1 VLADD
6 VDRALARAVIDHG
19 VQAVIL
25 KSTPVADA
33 VGVLRHVAHGRT
45 SFPAAVLDRIGDRP
59 DEQGLSARQLEV
71 LEELALGRS
80 NREIAGRLFI
90 STNTVKLHLRAIY
103 ERLGVSNRVEA
114 ARLAGDCSKA

>member
-1 VLADD
+1 
-6 VDRALARAVIDHG
+6 
-19 VQAVIL
+19 
-25 KSTPVADA
+25 
-33 VGVLRHVAHGRT
+33 
-45 SFPAAVLDRIGDRP
+45 
-59 DEQGLSARQLEV
+59 V

-114 ARLAGDCSKA
+114 ARLAGDVL